1 MALYMYQG
9 SYTNDAWKAQV
20 KNPINRFE
28 QIRPMIE
35 SQGGRILGAFYAFGD
50 YDVVLILEAPDNV
63 SMSALALAAAA
74 GGAMKA
80 SKTTVLMSI
89 EEGIEAM
96 ARAGDTAYRPPGA

>member
-1 MALYMYQG
+1 MPIYMYQG
-9 SYTNDAWKAQV
+9 SYTSDAWKAQV
-20 KNPINRFE
+20 KNPLNRIE
-28 QIRPMIE
+28 QVRPMVE
-35 SQGGRILGAFYAFGD
+35 GQGGRILGAYYAFGE
-50 YDVVLILEAPDNV
+50 YDLVLILEAPDNV

-96 ARAGDTAYRPPGA
+96 GRAGGTGYRPPGA